1 MKRRMLKLFA
11 CTAIMA
17 MALSVTACGGSDK
30 EDKAAETETTAG
42 DDAEAADDKDT
53 AGADDVDADNEI
65 ETDTVDGAD
74 NADAAGT
81 EDTDGAD
88 NADAAGTED
97 TDGADNV
104 DAADSNAAAGTT
116 LEELVQDPAAKA
128 SFDTMTQAL
137 ASEAGMSASVNV
149 VGNEMIVEV
158 KFEDSSL
165 MKDGLSETIE
175 AAIDA
180 QTETFNSQVKALDAV
195 IGQEG
200 ACTFTVR
207 YLDPEGNVLAEKS
220 FKAE

>member
-17 MALSVTACGGSDK
+17 MALSVTACGGSGK
-30 EDKAAETETTAG
+30 EDKAAETETAAG

-53 AGADDVDADNEI
+53 AGADDVDDDNDNEI

-88 NADAAGTED
+88 NA
-97 TDGADNV
+97 

>member
-97 TDGADNV
+97 TDGADNA

-116 LEELVQDPAAKA
+116 LEELFEDPTAKSAFDSMVQAMATD
-128 SFDTMTQAL
+128 
-137 ASEAGMSASVNV
+137 GMSASVSA

-158 KFEDSSL
+158 KYEDSSL
-165 MKDGLSETIE
+165 ITDDIGE
-175 AAIDA
+175 ALDTALDTQA
-180 QTETFNSQVKALDAV
+180 DTFKAQVKTLDDTV
-195 IGQEG
+195 GQEG

>member
-17 MALSVTACGGSDK
+17 MALSVTACGGSGK
-30 EDKAAETETTAG
+30 EDKAAETETAAG

-53 AGADDVDADNEI
+53 AGADDVDDDNDNEI

-74 NADAAGT
+74 NA
-81 EDTDGAD
+81 
-88 NADAAGTED
+88 
-97 TDGADNV
+97 

>member
-1 MKRRMLKLFA
+1 
-11 CTAIMA
+11 
-17 MALSVTACGGSDK
+17 
-30 EDKAAETETTAG
+30 
-42 DDAEAADDKDT
+42 
-53 AGADDVDADNEI
+53 
-65 ETDTVDGAD
+65 
-74 NADAAGT
+74 T

-97 TDGADNV
+97 TDGADNA